1 MSLTESDSA
10 AVFAALN
17 RAAHLVLDP
26 APHIFAEDMA
36 IRLANVPSILRRSG
50 FTVPDD
56 GP

>member
-26 APHIFAEDMA
+26 APHVFAEDMA

-56 GP
+56 GL